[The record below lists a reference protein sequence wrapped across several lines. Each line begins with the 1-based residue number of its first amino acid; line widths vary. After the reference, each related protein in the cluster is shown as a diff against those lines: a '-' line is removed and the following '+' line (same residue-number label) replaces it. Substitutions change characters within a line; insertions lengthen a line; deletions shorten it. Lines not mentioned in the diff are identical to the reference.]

1 MPDINSRLVIVN
13 FGATAWPD
21 SLLFAERKCEQHIP
35 VHLVTI
41 PNSSHFLNMCV
52 QRVSGLDHT
61 DWTNNQQCTMR
72 YQLVSGHEA
81 LFCWVLVPE
90 LTMAVSITTYL
101 LTLQEKVAFHHT
113 KSHGPCHLFTVSQ
126 GNCTVSCNTMYNL
139 WCFIVAYNTQKLQFD
154 TRYTMHIC
162 ITQVI
167 VSCSFSF
174 SFFLKKTTFLL
185 CNSSLTLINLLTICL
200 HWLTP

>member
-21 SLLFAERKCEQHIP
+21 SLVFAERKCEQHIP
-35 VHLVTI
+35 ATLWQFPTA
-41 PNSSHFLNMCV
+41 NTSLTCMCV
-52 QRVSGLDHT
+52 QRVSGLDHP
-61 DWTNNQQCTMR
+61 DWTNSQQYTMR

-113 KSHGPCHLFTVSQ
+113 KSHGPWHLFMVSQ

-139 WCFIVAYNTQKLQFD
+139 WCLLW
-154 TRYTMHIC
+154 HI
-162 ITQVI
+162 IH
-167 VSCSFSF
+167 
-174 SFFLKKTTFLL
+174 KN
-185 CNSSLTLINLLTICL
+185 CNLTLGI
-200 HWLTP
+200 